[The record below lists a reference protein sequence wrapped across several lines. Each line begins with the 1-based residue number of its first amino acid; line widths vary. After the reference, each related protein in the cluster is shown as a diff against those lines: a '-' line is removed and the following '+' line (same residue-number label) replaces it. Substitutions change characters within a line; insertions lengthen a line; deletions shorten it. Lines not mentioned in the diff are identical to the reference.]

1 MRKDVLFICQ
11 FFYPEYVSSALL
23 PFQTAMGLNKSGVT
37 VDILCGFPKEYINER
52 DKVAKKEV
60 YNGINIYRKKYIQL
74 GRKNFLSRLVNYFS
88 FTFVMMMNLY
98 KCKNYKIIIVYSNP
112 PILPIVSIFA
122 KILFK
127 CKIVFIA
134 YDLYPEIA
142 EKTNILKKNSLIS
155 KIMKFINRQL
165 FKRVD
170 KVVALSNEMKKF
182 IVSKRNI
189 SEDKIEVIENW
200 ATEEEDFGDDL
211 SNEFKQLR
219 DKFDLIISYF
229 GNMGTAQDM
238 NTILDTIVNENLPKD
253 RIAFLFAGHGNKREL
268 IRNVIEENGLT
279 NCYLFEY
286 LRENDFND
294 ALKITDYFIVSLE
307 NDLLGLAVPSK
318 TYSYYQAAKPVIA
331 IMNKDSDIYKEV
343 FENSA
348 GLAVENGQAKE
359 IIAHI
364 LTIINDPNKLKI
376 LKSNMGKIIKPKYSR
391 SNQIKKYNKMI
402 SNILED

>member
-1 MRKDVLFICQ
+1 MKKDVLFMCQ

-23 PFQTAMGLNKSGVT
+23 PFQTALGLSEANIS
-37 VDILCGFPKEYINER
+37 VDILCGFPKEYINEG
-52 DKVAKKEV
+52 DKVAKKEI

-74 GRKNFLSRLVNYFS
+74 GRKNFVSRLVNYFS

-98 KCKNYKIIIVYSNP
+98 KCKNYKTIIVYSNP

-122 KILFK
+122 KIFFK

-170 KVVALSNEMKKF
+170 KVVALSNEMKTF

-200 ATEEEDFGDDL
+200 ATEEEDFNDDL
-211 SNEFKQLR
+211 SIEFKQLR

-238 NTILDTIVNENLPKD
+238 NTIMDTIVNENLPKD
-253 RIAFLFAGHGNKREL
+253 KIAFLFAGHGNKREL

-359 IIAHI
+359 IVAHI